1 MAAREFEGILR
12 RDRPAQPRRSK
23 RGIDAAL
30 AAVVTSTLLACAGGL
45 TAPPP
50 EPADVIFYGDAI
62 YTVDPDNPDAE
73 AVAVRG
79 EEIVAVGRRRDVA
92 RFEGASTRII
102 ELGDRA
108 LVPGFI
114 DTHGHFSM
122 VMQMLDLLNAS
133 SPPVGPMESIDQIV
147 EAIRV
152 RIAEQ
157 QIPPGQ
163 IVLGYGY
170 DDSLLAENRHPTRDD
185 LDRASTEHPIVLL
198 HVSAHL
204 VTSNSAALALFG
216 FDSDTPDPYG
226 GKIRRR
232 PGTREPNGVLEETA
246 AHMGLAPVMAAA
258 AKTPPEVFA
267 RNVHRAAAYHAAY
280 GITTVQDGASSVAA
294 ARGLRAVGQAKALP
308 IDVAVFPVLAW
319 GNDDSSDLEA
329 LEYSPEYVNGVR
341 VAGVKFVL
349 DGSPQGRTA
358 WMTRPYDEGPP
369 GAPADYV
376 AYPMMDPETYLAEAN
391 RMIDAGIPI
400 LAHAN
405 GDAAIDLMIRG
416 VEEALDGETRDHRS
430 VTIHA
435 QLTREDQLDDMQRL
449 GIVPSFFA
457 AHPYFWG
464 DWHRL
469 SFGDDRA
476 LRISPL
482 RSSLDRG
489 LAFTIHNDAP
499 VVPADIMRL
508 MEIAVTRK
516 TRSGF
521 VLGDAERIEFADAL
535 HAVTL
540 GAAYQYFEEDRKGS
554 IEVGKRADLVVLA
567 RDPAAGSPDMIS
579 EIGIVETFARGA
591 SVYAATA
598 E

>member
-1 MAAREFEGILR
+1 VRIGLLGLVAA
-12 RDRPAQPRRSK
+12 SW
-23 RGIDAAL
+23 
-30 AAVVTSTLLACAGGL
+30 LACGGGSGLAG
-45 TAPPP
+45 PPP
-50 EPADVIFYGDAI
+50 ADLIFYGEAI
-62 YTVDPDNPDAE
+62 YTVDPANEGAE

-79 EEIVAVGRRRDVA
+79 DEIVAVGRRREVA
-92 RFEGASTRII
+92 RFEGPQTRVI
-102 ELGDRA
+102 ELGERA

-114 DTHGHFSM
+114 DTHGHFAM

-163 IVLGYGY
+163 LVLGYGY

-204 VTSNSAALALFG
+204 ATSNSVALEQFG
-216 FDSDTPDPYG
+216 FDAATPDPYG

-232 PGTREPNGVLEETA
+232 AGTREPNGVLEETA
-246 AHMGLAPVMAAA
+246 VHTALAPIMSAAA
-258 AKTPPEVFA
+258 QIPPESFA
-267 RNVHRAAAYHAAY
+267 RNVHRTALYHAAY
-280 GITTVQDGASSVAA
+280 GITTIQDGASSAELVA
-294 ARGLRAVGQAKALP
+294 GLRAVAHARPLP
-308 IDVAVFPVLAW
+308 VDVAAFPVQGW
-319 GNDDSSDLEA
+319 GSEDARDIDA
-329 LEYSPEYVNGVR
+329 LGYSREYVDGVR

-369 GAPADYV
+369 GAADDYV
-376 AYPMMDPETYLAEAN
+376 AYPMMDPDIYRAEVN

-405 GDAAIDLMIRG
+405 GDAAIDLMIQG
-416 VEEALDGETRDHRS
+416 VDEALDGETKDHRS

-435 QLTREDQLDDMQRL
+435 QLTREDQLDEMKRL

-457 AHPYFWG
+457 AHPFFWG
-464 DWHRL
+464 DWHRV

-482 RSSLDRG
+482 RSSLDRD
-489 LAFTIHNDAP
+489 LPFTIHNDAP
-499 VVPADIMRL
+499 VVPPDIMRL
-508 MEIAVTRK
+508 LEIAVTRQ

-521 VLGDAERIEFADAL
+521 VLGAEERIGFGDAL

-554 IEVGKRADLVVLA
+554 ISVGKRADLVVLE
-567 RDPAAGSPDMIS
+567 RDPAVGPPEAIS
-579 EIGIVETFARGA
+579 EVAILETYARGA
-591 SVYAATA
+591 RIYAA